1 MLYLCC
7 TKNDYLYN
15 LKSLDM
21 TSNTKIVL
29 RMKPNKE
36 GFYPLAIRITKN
48 RRSNYHY
55 IGHYIALKHWDEKN
69 IRVRKSHPNADRL
82 NNLLISKLSEANKM
96 LLDLQ
101 SKNKDISANQI
112 KNKIYSSLENET
124 FFSLSQKYLD
134 ELELNK
140 KLSRLS
146 SDKARVGHLLKF
158 TKSKQLTFQEIDE
171 TFLKKFISYLRIK
184 RSLSERSIANN
195 LVVIRTLYNKAIKL
209 GIVDPKLY
217 PFGSDKI
224 RIKFPETKKVGL
236 TIEEIKKIE
245 GLKNLSENEKHSRN
259 VWLFSFYL
267 AGIRVA
273 DVLKIRWSD
282 ISDGRIH
289 YRMNKNSKLLSLK
302 IPDKI
307 IPILNCY
314 LSDKRNDTDFIFP
327 EMKLVNLKNAN
338 DIFVRTKSATK
349 KLNKYLKLVT
359 ERAEINKKVTMHIA
373 RHSFGNISGDK
384 ISIQMLQKLYRH
396 SSITTT
402 ILYQSNFIHKDTDD
416 ALDNVINF

>member
-1 MLYLCC
+1 
-7 TKNDYLYN
+7 
-15 LKSLDM
+15 M

-29 RMKPNKE
+29 RKKPNKE
-36 GFYPLAIRITKN
+36 GFYPLAVRITKN

-112 KNKIYSSLENET
+112 KNKIYSSSENEN
-124 FFSLSQKYLD
+124 FFNVAQEYLD

-158 TKSKQLTFQEIDE
+158 TKSNQLTFQEIDE

-184 RSLSERSIANN
+184 RSLSERSIVNN
-195 LVVIRTLYNKAIKL
+195 LVVIRTIYNRAIKL
-209 GIVDPKLY
+209 GIVDHKLY

-224 RIKFPETKKVGL
+224 RVKFPETKKVGL
-236 TIEEIKKIE
+236 TIEEIKKME
-245 GLKNLSENEKHSRN
+245 GVKNLSENEKHSRN

-282 ISDGRIH
+282 ICDGRIH
-289 YRMNKNSKLLSLK
+289 YRMNKNAKLLSLK

-307 IPILNCY
+307 TPILNCY
-314 LSDKRNDTDFIFP
+314 LSDKQHDNDFIFP

-338 DIFVRTKSATK
+338 DIFVKTKSATK
-349 KLNKYLKLVT
+349 KLNKYLKQVT

-384 ISIQMLQKLYRH
+384 IPIQMLQKLYRH

-402 ILYQSNFIHKDTDD
+402 ILYQSNFIHKDTDE
-416 ALDNVINF
+416 ALDSVINF